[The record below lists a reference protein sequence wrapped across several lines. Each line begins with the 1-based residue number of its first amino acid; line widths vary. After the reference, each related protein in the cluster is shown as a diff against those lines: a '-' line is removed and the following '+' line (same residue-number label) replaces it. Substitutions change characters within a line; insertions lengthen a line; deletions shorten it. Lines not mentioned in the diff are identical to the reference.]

1 LNPVAGVPGVDFSVE
16 DVRGTYPDELE
27 ITPLDRPPDA
37 SIRVP
42 GSKSVTNRALLVAA
56 LADGP
61 SRIMNPL
68 FSDDS
73 YWLMDALVKLGI
85 GLTADREGGEVRVDG
100 LGGEIPASDVD
111 LFVGNAGTVARFLPP
126 ALALGPGP
134 YTVDGVPRM
143 RERPISDLVEG
154 MRQLGAAVEYA
165 GETDRY
171 PLKVRGGGIRGGTA
185 RIPGA
190 RSSQFASGLLMA
202 APYAETPVTLQV
214 DGRKQWPYIGITV
227 AVMRSF
233 GVDVAEA
240 PDLFSVQP
248 AAYKPLDYAVEPDAS
263 AASYFMAAAAVS
275 GGRVEIPGLGST
287 STQGDL
293 RFAEVL
299 QQMGCDLKLTPNSIQ
314 IQGPDRL
321 SGVDVDMNAFS
332 DTMMTL
338 AAIAPFTEG
347 PTTIRNVAHTRLQ
360 ETDRLSAVA
369 TELGRLGVP
378 THQTPT
384 SIRIIPQT
392 PRPAVVRTYGD
403 HRMAMAFAV
412 TGLVASGIAIQDPG
426 CVNKTFPDFFGRLR
440 ELR

>member
-1 LNPVAGVPGVDFSVE
+1 MNAVVGVPGVDFSVD
-16 DVRGTYPDELE
+16 DVRGTFPEELE
-27 ITPLDRPPDA
+27 ITPLGRPPDA
-37 SIRVP
+37 TIRIP

-56 LADGP
+56 LANGP
-61 SRIMNPL
+61 SSITNPL

-73 YWLMDALVKLGI
+73 YWLMDALVKLGF
-85 GLTADREGGEVRVDG
+85 GLTADREGGEVRIDG
-100 LGGEIPASDVD
+100 RGGEIPGSDVD

-143 RERPISDLVEG
+143 RERPVSDLVEG

-165 GETDRY
+165 GEKDRY
-171 PLKVRGGGIRGGTA
+171 PLKVGGGGIRGGTA
-185 RIPGA
+185 RISGA

-202 APYAETPVTLQV
+202 APYAEAPVALRI
-214 DGRKQWPYIGITV
+214 DGREQWPYIGITV

-233 GVDVAEA
+233 GVDVTED

-263 AASYFMAAAAVS
+263 AASYFMAAAALT
-275 GGRVEIPGLGST
+275 GGSVEIPGLGST

-293 RFAEVL
+293 RFAEIL
-299 QQMGCDLKLTPNSIQ
+299 QLMGCDVDLTPNSIKVN
-314 IQGPDRL
+314 GPNRL
-321 SGVDVDMNAFS
+321 RGVDVDMNAFS

-338 AAIAPFTEG
+338 AAIAPFAEG

-378 THQTPT
+378 THQTPS

-392 PRPAVVRTYGD
+392 PGPAVVRTYGD

-412 TGLVASGIAIQDPG
+412 TGLVVSGIGIQAPG
-426 CVNKTFPDFFGRLR
+426 CVTKTFPDFFGRLG